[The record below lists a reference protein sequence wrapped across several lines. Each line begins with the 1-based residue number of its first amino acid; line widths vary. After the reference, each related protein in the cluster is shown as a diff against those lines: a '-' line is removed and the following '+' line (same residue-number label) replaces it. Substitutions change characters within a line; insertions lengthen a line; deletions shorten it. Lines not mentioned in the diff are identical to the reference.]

1 MQNHFGH
8 RPSVMIKKVLIITFC
23 AAFAMSCGNET
34 AKQGREAVEEALN
47 TTDVHTTIEVSKTFN
62 DVLESLPSP
71 IESAYLLKK
80 SGGVFDASLIN
91 TQDNLGKYTT
101 QTAMALNLGV
111 YGTDLGYANI
121 YTQNQQAL
129 DMMNAVKQLANGLNI
144 GEYFDIVTL
153 KRLMSNSKNLDSL
166 LLISTSNLQRINRD
180 LIEKNR
186 SHISLLI
193 LTGGWVEGMYLLSKT
208 YSASKNEA
216 LAMKIAEQKI
226 IINLLSPLFD
236 QLKTRPEFENISV
249 GINRIAEAYA
259 AVQTNAPAE
268 KTVVVEEVNGVPTAT
283 GVSFSTSTY
292 TDADILKVAAAIES
306 FRNEIVQ

>member
-1 MQNHFGH
+1 
-8 RPSVMIKKVLIITFC
+8 MIKKVLIITFC

-236 QLKTRPEFENISV
+236 QLKTRPEFENISA

-283 GVSFSTSTY
+283 GVSSSTSTY